1 MLNRIQNILRH
12 NSKLIFN
19 ILGSIGVKGLSLV
32 VSLLALPAYIAYFP
46 NQQVLGIWFSLLS
59 ILNWILVFDIGIGN
73 GLRNHLVQALVDG
86 NDEDAKRLIS
96 SAYVS
101 IGVVS
106 IIVMIVG
113 YVLIGQ
119 GNWNKILNISDAII
133 LNSTLITAIKIVYIG
148 IVVQFF
154 LKLILSILYAMQK
167 PALSNFVSLM
177 SQSLILVFVSMY
189 RNSEPNQSLILLS
202 IVYTFTINIPL
213 IIATLYVFL
222 KPLRNSRPN
231 LKYYSRNYS
240 KLILSLGYKF
250 FWIQLTLLIINSS
263 NEFIITQLFRP
274 EEVVEYQIYNRIFSL
289 FLMFFSILT
298 VPIWSSVTQAYNEA
312 RLNWI
317 KKMYSY
323 LNYIAL
329 AISLVCLL
337 LVPLFQYI
345 VNFWL
350 GEEALLISQKSA
362 LVFAVFNVI
371 MIFIYSVSSISNGL
385 GKLRAQFIGNSFAAI
400 LKIPLSI
407 FLANIIG
414 EWISIV
420 LANVVVM
427 FPVLIFQV
435 LFIRNQLKE
444 LN

>member
-1 MLNRIQNILRH
+1 MLNRIRNILRH

-106 IIVMIVG
+106 IIVMILG

-119 GNWNKILNISDAII
+119 GNWNKILNISDVFI

-263 NEFIITQLFRP
+263 NEFLITQLFRP

-312 RLNWI
+312 RLSWI

-337 LVPLFQYI
+337 LVPIFQYI

-435 LFIRNQLKE
+435 LFIRNQLKD

>member
-1 MLNRIQNILRH
+1 MLNRIRNILRY

-119 GNWNKILNISDAII
+119 GNWNKILNISDVFI

-148 IVVQFF
+148 ILVQFF

-177 SQSLILVFVSMY
+177 SQFLILVFVSMY

-263 NEFIITQLFRP
+263 NEFLITQLFRP

-312 RLNWI
+312 RFKWI

-350 GEEALLISQKSA
+350 GEEALIISQKSA

>member
-1 MLNRIQNILRH
+1 MLNRIRNILRH
-12 NSKLIFN
+12 NSKLILN

-101 IGVVS
+101 IGAVS

-119 GNWNKILNISDAII
+119 GNWNKILNISDVFI

-148 IVVQFF
+148 IVIQFF

-189 RNSEPNQSLILLS
+189 RNSEPNHSLIVLS

-231 LKYYSRNYS
+231 LKYYSRNFS
-240 KLILSLGYKF
+240 KMILSLGYKF

-263 NEFIITQLFRP
+263 NEFLITQLFRP

-337 LVPLFQYI
+337 LVPIFQYI

-350 GEEALLISQKSA
+350 GKETLLISQKSA

-435 LFIRNQLKE
+435 LFIRNQLKD